1 MCYSLFEHAFFQDYT
16 EKSWPDSIKPLIKEG
31 DITRLK
37 GVLERALIFLVKL
50 QDKKDLGS
58 SLGTLG
64 GTLVYLRC
72 LDSLVVEIL

>member
-1 MCYSLFEHAFFQDYT
+1 M
-16 EKSWPDSIKPLIKEG
+16 KSWLDSIKPLIDEG
-31 DITRLK
+31 DTSKLK
-37 GVLERALIFLVKL
+37 GVLERALMFLVKF

-64 GTLVYLRC
+64 GTLVYLQC